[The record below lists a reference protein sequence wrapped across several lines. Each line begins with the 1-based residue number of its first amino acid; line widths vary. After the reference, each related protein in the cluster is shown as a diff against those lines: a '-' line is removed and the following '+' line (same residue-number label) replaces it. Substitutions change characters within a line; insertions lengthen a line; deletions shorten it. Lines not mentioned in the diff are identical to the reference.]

1 MKKKTRQ
8 VMCRD
13 IPIGGGAPVSIQS
26 MTNTDTRDTEATLEQ
41 IRRLERAGC
50 QIVRIAVPDEASA
63 ESFGQIRKKTD
74 MPLVADIHFDYRL
87 AVAAIE
93 AGADKVR
100 INPGN
105 IGSMD
110 RVKAVADLA
119 GRKQIPI
126 RIGVNGGSLEPA
138 LLKKY
143 GRPCPEAMVESAM
156 GHIRLLEQCGFDQI
170 AVSLK
175 SSTVADTVAA
185 YRLMHQQSDYPL
197 HVGVTEAGTAY
208 GGIIK
213 SAMGIGALLL
223 DGIGDT
229 IRVSL
234 TADPVEEVRCAK
246 ELLKAAGLRKEGVTV
261 VSCPTCAR
269 CNIDLIPIAEQVTK
283 AVEGCKKNLKIA
295 VMGCAVNGPG
305 EARDADLGLAGGK
318 GCVLLFRK
326 GEIIRKVP
334 QEQAVAALLAEL
346 EQG

>member
-1 MKKKTRQ
+1 
-8 VMCRD
+8 
-13 IPIGGGAPVSIQS
+13 
-26 MTNTDTRDTEATLEQ
+26 
-41 IRRLERAGC
+41 
-50 QIVRIAVPDEASA
+50 
-63 ESFGQIRKKTD
+63 
-74 MPLVADIHFDYRL
+74 
-87 AVAAIE
+87 
-93 AGADKVR
+93 
-100 INPGN
+100 
-105 IGSMD
+105 
-110 RVKAVADLA
+110 
-119 GRKQIPI
+119 
-126 RIGVNGGSLEPA
+126 
-138 LLKKY
+138 
-143 GRPCPEAMVESAM
+143 
-156 GHIRLLEQCGFDQI
+156 
-170 AVSLK
+170 
-175 SSTVADTVAA
+175 
-185 YRLMHQQSDYPL
+185 MHQQSDYPL